1 MAHRTL
7 EIMWFRRSSS
17 GLKIRDPKLGTACL
31 PLTDSVDVGR
41 LKVSIS
47 KPHYFTAP

>member
-1 MAHRTL
+1 MTYRTL

-17 GLKIRDPKLGTACL
+17 GLRIRDPKLGIACL
-31 PLTDSVDVGR
+31 PLTDSFDVGR

-47 KPHYFTAP
+47 DLHYFTAL